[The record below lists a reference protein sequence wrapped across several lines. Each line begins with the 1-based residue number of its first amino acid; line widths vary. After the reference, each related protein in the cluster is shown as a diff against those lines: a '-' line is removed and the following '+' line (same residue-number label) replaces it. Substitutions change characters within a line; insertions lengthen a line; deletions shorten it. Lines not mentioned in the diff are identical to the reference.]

1 MSALPLADLLPR
13 VVALA
18 DAAGRAIL
26 ATPRRPGDEV
36 LKGDGSPVTAADH
49 AAHAVIAA
57 GLRALEPGVPMLSEE
72 GRHLPYEA
80 RAAWETFWLVD
91 PLDGTKEYLRGDPDY
106 TVNIALV
113 QGGVPV
119 LGVVHAPARAVTY
132 TGASGL
138 GSTRAAGGVS
148 TGLVAGPPPPGRPV
162 RIAESR
168 SHPSPG
174 IAAFLAPYRAI
185 ERVAIGSSLK
195 FCLVADGSADA
206 YVRLGPTMEWDVAAG
221 DAVFRWATAGAANPS
236 PLVYNTPTLRNAAF
250 VIGFLPPPPGVLLV
264 AGHDADATAAVATA
278 LARAGRAH
286 GATVSRMDRAA
297 DEPPAAFAARLAEA
311 EASGA
316 TVVTR
321 IGDAGP
327 DLAAAACARSR
338 LVVRVAVGAEQA
350 PPAGGRAL
358 PVDPDVETPDA
369 AAARVMRWLTGPERL
384 GPSRE
389 A

>member
-49 AAHAVIAA
+49 AAHAVIDA
-57 GLRALEPGVPMLSEE
+57 GLRALEPGVPVLSEE
-72 GRHLPYEA
+72 GRHLRYEE
-80 RAAWETFWLVD
+80 RAAWETLWLVD
-91 PLDGTKEYLRGDPDY
+91 PLDGTKEYLRGVPDY

-113 QGGVPV
+113 HGGMPV
-119 LGVVHAPARAVTY
+119 LGVVHAPARGVTY

-174 IAAFLAPYRAI
+174 LEAFLAPYRAI

-297 DEPPAAFAARLAEA
+297 NEPPAAFAARLAEA

-316 TVVTR
+316 TVVTW

-327 DLAAAACARSR
+327 DVAAAVCARGR
-338 LVVRVAVGAEQA
+338 LVVRVAVGADQA
-350 PPAGGRAL
+350 PPAGGRVL

-384 GPSRE
+384 GP
-389 A
+389 